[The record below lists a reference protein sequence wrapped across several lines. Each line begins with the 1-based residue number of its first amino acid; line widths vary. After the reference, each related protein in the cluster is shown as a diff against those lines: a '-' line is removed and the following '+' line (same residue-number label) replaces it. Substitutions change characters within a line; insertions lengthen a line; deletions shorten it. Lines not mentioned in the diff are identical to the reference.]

1 MQTIADMVI
10 REESAADI
18 GTDHG
23 YIPAYLVSEGICPQV
38 ILTDINE
45 APLKRAESYFEESG
59 LKGDFRLGP
68 GLEVIK
74 DSEVSTVIIAG
85 MGGETI
91 IRILEE
97 DLTKS
102 QSFKRLILQPR
113 TFTGKL
119 RVWLSENGFKFVDY
133 ALCREK
139 KLICEV
145 MAVEKGDNGQ
155 SENELVSSFLLK
167 KGDPLL
173 EEYLKAKLKSI
184 LNILKELKKSNKDNR
199 EMELHLEKDA
209 LYIKSLLENQ

>member
-1 MQTIADMVI
+1 MQTIADMVLKG
-10 REESAADI
+10 EPAADI

-23 YIPAYLVSEGICPQV
+23 YIPAYLVSEGICPEV

-45 APLKRAESYFEESG
+45 APLKRAETYFGESG

-91 IRILEE
+91 IKILEE
-97 DLTKS
+97 DPDRS
-102 QSFKRLILQPR
+102 HSFKRLILQPR
-113 TFTGKL
+113 TFAGKL
-119 RVWLSENGFKFVDY
+119 RVWLSENGFRFTDY

-145 MAVEKGDNGQ
+145 MAVEKGDNGTP
-155 SENELVSSFLLK
+155 ENELVSSYLID

-209 LYIKSLLENQ
+209 LYIRSLLEKQ

>member
-1 MQTIADMVI
+1 
-10 REESAADI
+10 
-18 GTDHG
+18 
-23 YIPAYLVSEGICPQV
+23 
-38 ILTDINE
+38 
-45 APLKRAESYFEESG
+45 
-59 LKGDFRLGP
+59 
-68 GLEVIK
+68 
-74 DSEVSTVIIAG
+74 VIIAG